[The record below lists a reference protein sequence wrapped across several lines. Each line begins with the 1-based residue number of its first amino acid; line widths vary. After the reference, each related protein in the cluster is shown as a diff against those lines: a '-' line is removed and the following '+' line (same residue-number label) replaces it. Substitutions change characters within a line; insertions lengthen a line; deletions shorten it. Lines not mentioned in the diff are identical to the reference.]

1 MAEIR
6 ASTTVTMASLGPAVH
21 ESPVFLMQ
29 ALLTALLSSSLELA
43 PHHAEPEQGE

>member
-6 ASTTVTMASLGPAVH
+6 ASTTVTMASLG
-21 ESPVFLMQ
+21 SPVLLLQ